1 MTTTKKKRRSPRDF
15 GKVAKKGKRFYAD
28 YLGPD
33 GARHTPGHSFPTRID
48 ADGWLSDERRLID
61 LDTWTPPAQRKKAQQ
76 TAAVTVGEWLNTFHD
91 GLTRRVNPLKP
102 STMQNYRRVVKVR
115 ITAPY
120 GRGANDPDVTFLK
133 DVKLVELTKADVHR
147 WWDGL
152 RRNYSEQGANVSMQA
167 YKRLKA
173 ACAEAVERELIPT
186 NPVSVRGA
194 SHVPIPKEKYLPTD
208 KEITDILDA
217 IPARYRV
224 LTSLILHHGLR
235 IGEALALETRHV
247 TVTLREGA
255 SMPSVT
261 VTVEQNAQ
269 RITDDGHNYM
279 MVQTPK
285 TKAGFRTIPIMATDV
300 PYFLDHLEKYVS
312 DNDTVL
318 RFDMHGKRGNFPA
331 RLLTTTSTGNML
343 LDTSYRS
350 ALQRAVAKAGA
361 NPAIHPHAGRRWLIT
376 RLAEQGAH
384 LKEIGQLLGQDD
396 YDTIMDAYMS
406 VRAERTTSLMEKVA
420 NTLEG
425 DNE

>member
-1 MTTTKKKRRSPRDF
+1 MARKRATRAGWGTVR
-15 GKVAKKGKRFYAD
+15 KRTSGRFTAQYT
-28 YLGPD
+28 GPD
-33 GARHTPGHSFPTRID
+33 GAVHSAGVSFPTETD
-48 ADGWLSDERRLID
+48 ARGWLATERKLID
-61 LDTWTPPAQRKKAQQ
+61 LETWTPPKARR
-76 TAAVTVGEWLNTFHD
+76 AKAEVESETVGQWLDRFH
-91 GLTRRVNPLKP
+91 GLLEQSAQPLKA

-115 ITAPY
+115 ITAPT
-120 GRGANDPDVTFLK
+120 GRGAHDPDVTFLK
-133 DVKLVELTKADVHR
+133 DVKLMELTKADVYR

-152 RRNYSEQGANVSMQA
+152 RRNYSERGANVSMQA

-194 SHVPIPKEKYLPTD
+194 SHVPTPKEKYLPTD
-208 KEITDILDA
+208 EEITDILDA

-247 TVTLREGA
+247 TITPHEGA

-279 MVQTPK
+279 VVQTPK